1 MEIIFLILLPTI
13 IFSLLV
19 VLILKWL
26 NKRESKIGIN
36 TAGLS
41 LTKALY
47 CPNCNAV
54 LPKIRKP
61 ANLRQILWG
70 GVTCPECGKEYDKWL
85 REVSA
90 S

>member
-1 MEIIFLILLPTI
+1 MIFLILLPTI

-19 VLILKWL
+19 ALILKL
-26 NKRESKIGIN
+26 LKKESKLGIN

-54 LPKIRKP
+54 LPKMRKP

-85 REVSA
+85 REVSI